1 MPPVTGLPRRRAY
14 ARGLGALLAMI
25 DMDQSS
31 QAHCCGNISPISP
44 RPHHST
50 LLNTKLYGSR
60 FTAYVRAHLHC
71 VVFTNKKSS
80 PVAGRLRTAIVRT
93 APISPPFV
101 DVAPRSSTLRH
112 CPPPP
117 PLCSGH
123 LSRTARNWPLS
134 FANLS
139 PVYQAGSSRVEPS
152 RVESSQTGHWA
163 DQLDRAA
170 SACDRTGQRGLGR
183 GEDWR
188 RALSGRAFTTEA
200 AIPARRDSRLL
211 VTSAAVRLPTRRLL
225 RRRTESRAA
234 AAEPQRGLK
243 TTRHGGETPA
253 AALGERTRAGPV
265 PPGARHGPGL
275 VQSRPGPA
283 WSGLVWSGLRGRKG
297 RREGGG
303 EPTRRRRTRL
313 GATFATSRQRCG
325 RASERGVSAVLPR
338 KPHRRLFLHM
348 FVGNLS
354 AHLTTNRGDG
364 GDRCSPSGPGSS
376 PRRGWRCVVRWTR
389 NDALQDE

>member
-1 MPPVTGLPRRRAY
+1 
-14 ARGLGALLAMI
+14 MI

-44 RPHHST
+44 RSHHST
-50 LLNTKLYGSR
+50 PLNTQLWH
-60 FTAYVRAHLHC
+60 ALVRAHVHC
-71 VVFTNKKSS
+71 AAFTRKNRSRS
-80 PVAGRLRTAIVRT
+80 VADRLRTEIVRT

-112 CPPPP
+112 CPPPS
-117 PLCSGH
+117 PLCTGH
-123 LSRTARNWPLS
+123 LSRTARNWRLS

-139 PVYQAGSSRVEPS
+139 PVYQAGSSRGVF
-152 RVESSQTGHWA
+152 RRTGHWA

-170 SACDRTGQRGLGR
+170 SAWDRTRQGGLGR

-200 AIPARRDSRLL
+200 AIPGSRESCLL
-211 VTSAAVRLPTRRLL
+211 VASAAVRLPTRRLL

-275 VQSRPGPA
+275 VQSRPGPV
-283 WSGLVWSGLRGRKG
+283 WSGLVCAVVKEGE
-297 RREGGG
+297 RE
-303 EPTRRRRTRL
+303 EE
-313 GATFATSRQRCG
+313 SRQEERC
-325 RASERGVSAVLPR
+325 
-338 KPHRRLFLHM
+338 PHSTRSHFR
-348 FVGNLS
+348 NLS
-354 AHLTTNRGDG
+354 AALR
-364 GDRCSPSGPGSS
+364 
-376 PRRGWRCVVRWTR
+376 TR
-389 NDALQDE
+389 E